1 MLTTEDKFNIHEL
14 ISLHGHLTDSGRL
27 DELSSVFATDVV
39 YDLKAF
45 DKGILNGVAA
55 MRNAAL
61 ALGEANPVGHH
72 VTNIIV
78 NEDEDGTVRTQSK
91 GIGIRADGSCGS
103 LVYHDVLKKQGDGWR
118 IIYRKITVRKI
129 PLQA

>member
-1 MLTTEDKFNIHEL
+1 MLTIEDKINIHEL
-14 ISLHGHLTDSGRL
+14 ISLHGHLADSGRL
-27 DELSSVFATDVV
+27 DEFDSVFAEDIT
-39 YDLKAF
+39 YDLESF
-45 DKGILNGVAA
+45 GKGILKGVGA
-55 MRNAAL
+55 MRDAAL

-78 NEDEDGTVRTQSK
+78 SEDEDGTVRAQSK

-103 LVYHDVLKKQGDGWR
+103 LVYSDVLEMQKNEWR
-118 IIYRKITVRKI
+118 IIYRKITIRKV